1 VEPTVIQLYGVNSA
15 SLALVNHEL
24 VIEAE
29 LALWC
34 ARQVRAHLNVT
45 IDVSP

>member
-1 VEPTVIQLYGVNSA
+1 VEPTIIEFDGIDSA
-15 SLALVNHEL
+15 SLTLVDNEF
-24 VIEAE
+24 VVEAE

-34 ARQVRAHLNVT
+34 AGQVRAHLNVT

>member
-1 VEPTVIQLYGVNSA
+1 VEPTIIELDGIDSA
-15 SLALVNHEL
+15 SLTLVNHEL

-45 IDVSP
+45 IDVGP

>member
-1 VEPTVIQLYGVNSA
+1 MKPTIIKFYGVDSA
-15 SLALVNHEL
+15 SLTLVDHEL

-29 LALWC
+29 LAFWC

-45 IDVSP
+45 VDVCP

>member
-1 VEPTVIQLYGVNSA
+1 VEPTIIELDGIDGA

-24 VIEAE
+24 IVEAE

-34 ARQVRAHLNVT
+34 TRQVRAHLNVT

>member
-1 VEPTVIQLYGVNSA
+1 VEPTIIELDGIDSP
-15 SLALVNHEL
+15 SLTLVNHEL
-24 VIEAE
+24 VVESE

-34 ARQVRAHLNVT
+34 AGQVRTHLNVT

>member
-1 VEPTVIQLYGVNSA
+1 VESTVIKLDGVNSA
-15 SLALVNHEL
+15 SLTLVNHEL

-45 IDVSP
+45 INVSP

>member
-1 VEPTVIQLYGVNSA
+1 VEPTIIELDGIDGA
-15 SLALVNHEL
+15 SFTLVNHEL
-24 VIEAE
+24 VVETE

-45 IDVSP
+45 IDISP

>member
-1 VEPTVIQLYGVNSA
+1 VEPTIIKLHGVNSA
-15 SLALVNHEL
+15 SLTFVDHEL

-29 LALWC
+29 LAFWC

-45 IDVSP
+45 VNISP